1 MCDQETNADCIIEV
15 ASTLENRSPRCVHGD
30 IQDDGG
36 RQNYTIHILAHLIVM
51 VIPPICYD

>member
-30 IQDDGG
+30 IRDDGVDKTTLFT
-36 RQNYTIHILAHLIVM
+36 Y
-51 VIPPICYD
+51 